1 MPLVFNNIHATLWR
15 SPRIEKHSAAPI
27 HVGESRL
34 SGDCELIEQSI
45 LNRYPLIL
53 VECEARTDFN
63 LVRLRLQPDSPVQ
76 EVHLTMQDYLDGAW
90 EQIVDRAVREL
101 NAM

>member
-1 MPLVFNNIHATLWR
+1 
-15 SPRIEKHSAAPI
+15 
-27 HVGESRL
+27 L

-53 VECEARTDFN
+53 VECEARTNFN
-63 LVRLRLQPDSPVQ
+63 LVRLRLRPEASVKA
-76 EVHLTMQDYLDGAW
+76 VHLTMQNYLDGTW

-101 NAM
+101 NTM